1 MSGPGAMRMSRRALL
16 GGLVVGAGGV
26 VLDACT
32 TSTGSGH
39 QSTSSTAWPPTSSA
53 SSTTKTTLAVGSAPN
68 PKAAFGTDQLPQF
81 DHLVVVMMENHSFD
95 NMIGMAGRGDGLT
108 LGPGGLPTNSN
119 PYPPAPRR
127 LRSFHMPTPCQTHSP
142 SQDWN
147 ATHEQYDNGTCQG
160 FVTSPSGPVSMGYF
174 TGYDMPF
181 TYGLARTFP
190 IADRWF
196 CSAMAQ
202 TLPNRRYLLAGT
214 SLGLIDD
221 SLLTP
226 LPPNGTI
233 LDQFNSYDISWKNY
247 YSNLPS
253 IYCWFGLYGQKPIA
267 DHVVSV
273 DSFFADCASGSL
285 PSFSLVD
292 PNFNTSSEENPQDVQ
307 YGDVFLSTV
316 VNAVLSSPKWDRT
329 LLVWTYDE
337 HGGYYDH
344 VPPPAAPLPDDVPP
358 DLKPGDVPGRFD
370 RFGFR
375 VPAGLVSP
383 YAKKDFVSHTV
394 YDHTSVLKLC
404 EIKWNLPALTHRDA
418 AANDILDMVDFE
430 SSPVFLTPPRMP
442 APANPALR
450 NSCSPATAGGV
461 PPTAVIG

>member
-1 MSGPGAMRMSRRALL
+1 VLGA
-16 GGLVVGAGGV
+16 LVAGAGGA
-26 VLDACT
+26 VLDACSTSRHTQQT
-32 TSTGSGH
+32 TSTTAPGASS
-39 QSTSSTAWPPTSSA
+39 STSSTT
-53 SSTTKTTLAVGSAPN
+53 TTLAIGSAPN
-68 PKAAFGTDQLPQF
+68 PRAAFGTDQLPQF

-95 NMIGMAGRGDGLT
+95 NMIGMLGRGDGLT

-119 PYPPAPRR
+119 PYPPGRRR

-147 ATHEQYDNGTCQG
+147 ATHHQYDDGTCQG

-174 TGYDMPF
+174 TGYDMPY
-181 TYGLARTFP
+181 TYALARTFP

-233 LDQFNSYDISWKNY
+233 LDQFDKYGISWKNY

-253 IYCWFGLYGQKPIA
+253 IYCWFGLYGHKPFA
-267 DHVVSV
+267 DHVVPVS
-273 DSFFADCASGSL
+273 SFFTDCAAGSL

-292 PNFNTSSEENPQDVQ
+292 PNFNTSSEENPQNVQ

-344 VPPPAAPLPDDVPP
+344 VPPPSAPMPDDVPP
-358 DLKPGDVPGRFD
+358 ALKAGDAPGRFD

-404 EIKWNLPALTHRDA
+404 ETKWNLPTLTRRDA
-418 AANDILDMVDFE
+418 AANDLLDLLDFE
-430 SSPVFLTPPRMP
+430 SRPAFLTPPRMP

-450 NSCSPATAGGV
+450 NSCSPTNAGTI
-461 PPTAVIG
+461 PPPSAVVA